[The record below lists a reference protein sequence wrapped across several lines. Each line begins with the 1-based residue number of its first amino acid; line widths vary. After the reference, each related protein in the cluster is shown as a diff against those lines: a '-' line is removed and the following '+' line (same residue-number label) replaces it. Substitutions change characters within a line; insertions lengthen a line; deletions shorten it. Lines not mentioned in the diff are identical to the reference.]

1 MKVNPVGIQAYEQLV
16 QRDKQTNLIEDAKV
30 QKQQVSKVSIEPQSE
45 LTKSKLTV
53 KAPSG
58 SYAEY
63 LTPQEKQALDLLFGK
78 FRENGKFGVGYSK
91 DSNNNADTTH
101 LGSIVDVKV

>member
-16 QRDKQTNLIEDAKV
+16 QRDKHTNLAENTKV
-30 QKQQVSKVSIEPQSE
+30 QNQEVSKVSIKPQSE
-45 LTKSKLTV
+45 LTKTKLAV

-63 LTPQEKQALDLLFGK
+63 LNPQEKQALELLFGK
-78 FRENGKFGVGYSK
+78 FRENGKFGTGYSK
-91 DSNNNADTTH
+91 DSNSSDTAH
-101 LGSIVDVKV
+101 LGSVVDVKV

>member
-16 QRDKQTNLIEDAKV
+16 QRDKQTNLTEGAKS
-30 QKQQVSKVSIEPQSE
+30 QKQQASKVSIEPQSE
-45 LTKSKLTV
+45 LTKSELAI

-78 FRENGKFGVGYSK
+78 FRENGKLGVGYSK
-91 DSNNNADTTH
+91 NSNNDNETTH
-101 LGSIVDVKV
+101 LGSVVDVKV

>member
-1 MKVNPVGIQAYEQLV
+1 MKVNPLGIQAYEQLGK
-16 QRDKQTNLIEDAKV
+16 QDKQTGLTEGVKA
-30 QKQQVSKVSIEPQSE
+30 QQELASKVSLKPQSE
-45 LTKSKLTV
+45 LTKSKLTI

-63 LTPQEKQALDLLFGK
+63 LNPQEKQALELLFGK

-91 DSNNNADTTH
+91 DSNNNNDTTH